1 MKVGIGGLAFRGACR
16 MVTPLVRSSLKRKL
30 WLMQRHGETISLGGE
45 KMKRLFAVRDQADK
59 IVSDFVDKKAEA
71 KQKRNE
77 LGANSHYV
85 TLGPDHWRKSLN
97 PWK

>member
-1 MKVGIGGLAFRGACR
+1 
-16 MVTPLVRSSLKRKL
+16 
-30 WLMQRHGETISLGGE
+30 
-45 KMKRLFAVRDQADK
+45 MKRLFAVRDQADK